1 MHKARLRSN
10 FGQGVL
16 IHHNSGSRKKL
27 LLITKIIPPRHYQKR
42 PERGRETCSVHRSA
56 PLPPC
61 RPILYILKIKIN
73 YIYLRQ
79 SPPGEIFI
87 LHDFFITQHR
97 QLLCGWDAMCS
108 LKKRSKIDGKAKR
121 HLELTCKRSLWGG
134 ISADRRLH
142 LSGSIKDFLCSALWN
157 WRFVK

>member
-10 FGQGVL
+10 SGQKVL

-42 PERGRETCSVHRSA
+42 PERGRETCTVHRSA
-56 PLPPC
+56 PLPPR
-61 RPILYILKIKIN
+61 RPMLYILKIKIN

-87 LHDFFITQHR
+87 LHDFFITQHNTDSSCVDEMR
-97 QLLCGWDAMCS
+97 CA
-108 LKKRSKIDGKAKR
+108 RSRNDQKSTERRK
-121 HLELTCKRSLWGG
+121 G
-134 ISADRRLH
+134 IWS
-142 LSGSIKDFLCSALWN
+142 
-157 WRFVK
+157 